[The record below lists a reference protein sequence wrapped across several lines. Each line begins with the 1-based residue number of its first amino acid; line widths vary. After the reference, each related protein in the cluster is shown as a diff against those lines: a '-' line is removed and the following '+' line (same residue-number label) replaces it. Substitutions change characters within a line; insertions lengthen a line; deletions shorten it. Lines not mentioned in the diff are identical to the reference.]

1 MDMNFGNAL
10 QALWVAG
17 GAEGGVRAPAGRRQG
32 ISKSTSYS
40 KKDCPEDRF
49 WEPLKI

>member
-1 MDMNFGNAL
+1 MEINSGNAL

-17 GAEGGVRAPAGRRQG
+17 GAEGGVRAPAGRRPG
-32 ISKSTSYS
+32 ISKYTFYS
-40 KKDCPEDRF
+40 KEDCPEDRF